1 MNERWYV
8 LVVKITSQDTED
20 RSFTPY
26 TNKETA
32 YRKYFEAMTGIGA
45 GSKKITACLMDND
58 LNTIKRE
65 MWIQAKEPAPEDE
78 SSEE

>member
-26 TNKETA
+26 NVKETA

-45 GSKKITACLMDND
+45 GSKKITACLMDSD

-65 MWIQAKEPAPEDE
+65 MWIQEE
-78 SSEE
+78 SQSEES